1 MISILISVAVLVLAL
16 GYAIANRK
24 NIYDSDGDFVLSGLK
39 TPIAILVVGLLIAFI
54 QPYCLERVDS
64 GSVGIKVNLIGDKR
78 GVSDYTYKNGW
89 TTYNSWSENLYSF
102 PTFQQHLEY
111 PNQIVITKGGFQAP
125 IKPTFNYSIKPES
138 VGDMFMN
145 LRVPIKEVEQGW
157 LMNAICGSIN
167 DVANKWAVDDI
178 FNEREKF
185 ESAIVLECNKRV
197 SKWFVVSQLRTN
209 IIPPEALVTAIN
221 DKTKAIQEAQSQVQ
235 KAIVADAKAK
245 VKMANARG
253 DSAQAVINASGKALA
268 AEITAKGEAAAMKLK
283 QVQLTPMYIDYIR
296 ALSWDGKYPATMLGG
311 NSQTLLNL
319 K

>member
-1 MISILISVAVLVLAL
+1 MISILISVAVLVIAL

-54 QPYCLERVDS
+54 QPYCLKRIDS
-64 GSVGIKVNLIGDKR
+64 GNIGIKVNLIGDKR

-89 TTYNSWSENLYSF
+89 TAYNEWSESLYEF
-102 PTFQQHLEY
+102 PTFQQHTEY
-111 PNQIVITKGGFQAP
+111 QNQSVITKGGFQAD
-125 IKPTFNYSIKPES
+125 IKPTFNYSIKPEA

-145 LRVPIKEVEQGW
+145 LRVPIKQVEQGW
-157 LMNAICGSIN
+157 MMNAICGSIN
-167 DVANKWAVDDI
+167 DVANKWTVDDI

-185 ESAIVLECNKRV
+185 EAAITAECNKRV
-197 SKWFVVSQLRTN
+197 AKWFLVSQLRTN
-209 IIPPEALVTAIN
+209 IMPPEALKNAIIE
-221 DKTKAIQEAQSQVQ
+221 KTKAIQEAQGQVQ

-245 VKMANARG
+245 VKMATARG
-253 DSAQAVINASGKALA
+253 DSAQAVIGASGKALA

-283 QVQLTPMYIDYIR
+283 QMQLTPMYIDYIR
-296 ALSWDGKYPATMLGG
+296 ANNWDGKYPATMLGG